1 MCVSFSASPLS
12 MVMQSAG
19 VQRLIE
25 QLQRVRQR
33 AQSNPQRTHA
43 LHFSLDELRCTRED
57 FDRAMRR
64 GQSKLHRLCGLLAQT
79 YFCSPYEVRSQVV
92 GELVETR
99 ERFLLGE
106 TLDPRTL
113 YSYTDS
119 ELARRKIQ
127 RLGFRVEGKSDY
139 TRARLVANLV
149 EYSPEEDRGTGI
161 LKLTSRIKAE
171 QEIWNKV
178 VDEIFE
184 LDQLVAR
191 DKKLCELS
199 RFVKDIFGL
208 KFIVT
213 DSAAA
218 DSLLYRLAQRQWTDE
233 ERTEAHV
240 PLETNTG
247 SLQVL
252 ETKNY
257 QSDYTK
263 TSGWKAHKSV
273 VQWWDATFE
282 IQVQSMHSYFR
293 ELQRLNQDSHESFRQ
308 QRAQLRAR
316 VAEQL
321 PLFAFYTDLLR
332 WLMGPQPL
340 QGPPPTFPGIVLEL
354 SD

>member
-1 MCVSFSASPLS
+1 MAFADSPLS
-12 MVMQSAG
+12 MVMQSAR

-33 AQSNPQRTHA
+33 VQSHPERTHA
-43 LHFSLDELRCTRED
+43 LHFSLAELRCTRED

-64 GQSKLHRLCGLLAQT
+64 GQSKLHRLCGLIAQT
-79 YFCSPYEVRSQVV
+79 YFCGPYEVRSQLV
-92 GELVETR
+92 GEVVETR

-106 TLDPRTL
+106 TIDPQTL
-113 YSYTDS
+113 YAVTDS
-119 ELARRKIQ
+119 ELARRKID
-127 RLGFRVEGKSDY
+127 RLGFRLEGRSVFA
-139 TRARLVANLV
+139 RARLIANLV

-161 LKLTSRIKAE
+161 LKLTSRIKGE
-171 QEIWNKV
+171 QEVWNKV

-213 DSAAA
+213 DGPAA
-218 DSLLYRLAQRQWTDE
+218 DSLLLRLSEREWSEEELKDAQ
-233 ERTEAHV
+233 V
-240 PLETNTG
+240 PWQLTTH
-247 SLQVL
+247 SLQWL

-257 QSDYTK
+257 QTGHCK
-263 TSGWKAHKSV
+263 RSGWKALKSV
-273 VQWWDATFE
+273 VQWWDSTFE

-308 QRAQLRAR
+308 RRTQLRSR
-316 VAEQL
+316 VAEQI

-332 WLMGPQPL
+332 WLMGPQPRR
-340 QGPPPTFPGIVLEL
+340 GAPPTFPGIVLEL
-354 SD
+354 SE